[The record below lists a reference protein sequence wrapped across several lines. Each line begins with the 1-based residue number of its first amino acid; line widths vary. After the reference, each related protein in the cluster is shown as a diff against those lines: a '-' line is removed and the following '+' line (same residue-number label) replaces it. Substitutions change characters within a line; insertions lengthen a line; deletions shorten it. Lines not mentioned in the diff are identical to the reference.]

1 MLAGSVSSSS
11 TLQIFL
17 NSIQYTIILP
27 TSLTPR
33 CWVWRS
39 FRSVYELL
47 LPQDTTPLPSNLLG
61 GVAQQRPRP
70 TLHQGCTATSQTDL
84 PPRLHGNVP
93 DRPSTKVAPVGCQ
106 LVTMTLQIKTVTI
119 PKGWVARQKLS
130 PNLGRRCIWT
140 ELHETGGLSA
150 TLAVNRLGCFRA
162 TRPWDFDPRL
172 IFTKVPLRT

>member
-1 MLAGSVSSSS
+1 MSCY
-11 TLQIFL
+11 FL
-17 NSIQYTIILP
+17 RTQRLSPP
-27 TSLTPR
+27 TSWAGLHNNVPDR
-33 CWVWRS
+33 
-39 FRSVYELL
+39 
-47 LPQDTTPLPSNLLG
+47 PSTK
-61 GVAQQRPRP
+61 VARQRPRP
-70 TLHQGCTATSQTDL
+70 TFHQGCTATSQTDL